1 MKLCYRGTDYSIPVP
16 AQNAECFVRNN
27 LWISL
32 TYRGRCYQ
40 LSSHFSNSCVP
51 NALDLEALAFQ
62 KLLTAKQRYQLTYR
76 GVVYALAF

>member
-1 MKLCYRGTDYSIPVP
+1 MKLCYRGIDYSITVP
-16 AQNAECFVRNN
+16 TQNAEWFVRSN

-40 LSSHFSNSCVP
+40 LSSHFSNFYAP
-51 NALDLEALAFQ
+51 KALDSEKLAFQ